1 MTIPT
6 DNQRGPGLTGQPT
19 SPGPS
24 DKGGPEK
31 EQIALEWQ
39 RLRFDRQ
46 KQAMEF
52 RLKRRELAARPS
64 KTLMEMLANPL
75 TLAIVG
81 GFITL
86 MTTIVTN
93 HLTVSANLQV
103 EATKAELAAKA
114 DAAKAELAAK
124 AANQTLQADL
134 IKKFVES
141 PETGTVRKNLEF
153 LVEAGLLPDYADNI
167 SKYLK
172 ANPGAAPQIGWT
184 TPTLLGGV
192 SSRVEDWPW
201 LVSLYV
207 EGHFFCNGTIIAPR
221 TVLSAAQCVYHRQP
235 ASVEVGI
242 AVQDGRYIKIGRRI
256 SVTKI
261 VSHPAFS
268 MDRSVKNDIAILELG
283 TALPPPFAMISVQRS
298 ADPNIGDLATLAT
311 LDPQNRD
318 LTQNDVPIAP
328 NTTCAARLEDK
339 SGQEGKICAGAEG
352 RVACPGTGSAGA
364 PVVVVDA
371 GRKYQIGIVSLG
383 EDCGRRGATYGVY
396 TRVSSYADWIRKIV
410 PNVLSEPM
418 TEVKQ

>member
-134 IKKFVES
+134 IKKFVE
-141 PETGTVRKNLEF
+141 
-153 LVEAGLLPDYADNI
+153 
-167 SKYLK
+167 
-172 ANPGAAPQIGWT
+172 
-184 TPTLLGGV
+184 
-192 SSRVEDWPW
+192 
-201 LVSLYV
+201 
-207 EGHFFCNGTIIAPR
+207 
-221 TVLSAAQCVYHRQP
+221 
-235 ASVEVGI
+235 
-242 AVQDGRYIKIGRRI
+242 
-256 SVTKI
+256 
-261 VSHPAFS
+261 
-268 MDRSVKNDIAILELG
+268 
-283 TALPPPFAMISVQRS
+283 
-298 ADPNIGDLATLAT
+298 
-311 LDPQNRD
+311 
-318 LTQNDVPIAP
+318 
-328 NTTCAARLEDK
+328 
-339 SGQEGKICAGAEG
+339 
-352 RVACPGTGSAGA
+352 
-364 PVVVVDA
+364 
-371 GRKYQIGIVSLG
+371 
-383 EDCGRRGATYGVY
+383 
-396 TRVSSYADWIRKIV
+396 
-410 PNVLSEPM
+410 
-418 TEVKQ
+418 